1 MSGSTDNKKLLEQLQ
16 KLSFQHELEQ
26 ASNAGSAASQMAE
39 PVYGL
44 LNPSISASKSPDF
57 SSASSEDRDPERGG
71 GVRLDASS
79 LRGSPNS
86 FARRS
91 EAVGKALRPTMSAT
105 ATLSV
110 HAQKAPAQ
118 DDGDVFNDS
127 SADDKP
133 LGMSSAAYKL
143 NQSHIQQAGFK
154 GKDVIRRSYDEGS
167 PTKPR
172 SDSNKLVDPQATWPA
187 TACIFVANLPE
198 HREDYTLEAAVT
210 KEFQRFGVVF
220 VKIRRDTNGMPFAFV
235 QFTNDESANE
245 ARIEGKGTM
254 ILGRPCRTET
264 VRANRTYIIYRRNRT
279 AITVEEANELLTPF
293 GDLETARFLDDE
305 IQQQMRLPVT
315 IRVQFKEFDS
325 TQQVLKA
332 FRLNRVYHVEAY
344 DFKKAMQARSRNP
357 ERMWLDTY
365 DRDRRSVFI
374 GDLPL
379 DFTESDIRILMEDVG
394 SVVSVQ
400 VKRLDY
406 HREGPKLIAFVEF
419 TNPTVPEMAIERYHN
434 NNIQGYYIRVE
445 RRTNQNRRG
454 SNNPGRFQGNSFNG
468 ASPSNMG
475 GRAPSTP
482 AREQRGPLAIEA
494 GSSFNQEAVQN
505 TPVRQTP
512 LRNEMHSGM
521 AQTQNVMQ
529 PTVVQTPQRQN
540 GIQVQHV
547 QQMPAQAQQQVGPV
561 MNQIPHQAQ
570 NFAAQQ
576 QVPAQVQVPVHG
588 QMQSN
593 MAPPMAASP
602 MGHAPVAQMGTPMG
616 PHPHQ
621 QHMGTPMGHHPH
633 QQMGTSMGPPLV
645 PQMNTPMMPQ
655 SGSYMG
661 TPFSQGPFSQGPG
674 SAYGFMTPQPS
685 PGAPFWGYGHGTPL
699 WTPFPV
705 DPAAFMAF
713 TSPVPPA
720 RSNGVA
726 PAGPQLEANQ
736 VTQSEPVMT
745 DSAQA

>member
-1 MSGSTDNKKLLEQLQ
+1 MSGSTDNRKLLEQLQ

-26 ASNAGSAASQMAE
+26 ASMAGSAASQMAE

-44 LNPSISASKSPDF
+44 QNLSVSASKSPDF

-71 GVRLDASS
+71 GVRLDVSS

-86 FARRS
+86 LARRS

-110 HAQKAPAQ
+110 HAQKGPAQ
-118 DDGDVFNDS
+118 DDGDVFNDD

-133 LGMSSAAYKL
+133 LGMSSSAYKL

-154 GKDVIRRSYDEGS
+154 GKDVVRRNYDEGS

-172 SDSNKLVDPQATWPA
+172 SASNKLVDPQATWPA

-235 QFTNDESANE
+235 QFTNDENANE
-245 ARIEGKGTM
+245 ARIEGKGAM

-357 ERMWLDTY
+357 ERVYLDTY
-365 DRDRRSVFI
+365 DRDRRSIFI

-379 DFTESDIRILMEDVG
+379 NFTESDIRILMEDVG

-454 SNNPGRFQGNSFNG
+454 VANTPGRFHGNGFNG
-468 ASPSNMG
+468 AGPSNMG

-494 GSSFNQEAVQN
+494 GTSFSQDAVQN

-512 LRNEMHSGM
+512 LRNEMNSGM

-529 PTVVQTPQRQN
+529 PTVVQTPQHQN
-540 GIQVQHV
+540 GMQVQHV
-547 QQMPAQAQQQVGPV
+547 QQMPAQTQQQQVGPV
-561 MNQIPHQAQ
+561 MNQVPNQVQ
-570 NFAAQQ
+570 NYVAQ
-576 QVPAQVQVPVHG
+576 QVPAQVQVPVQG
-588 QMQSN
+588 QMQFN
-593 MAPPMAASP
+593 MAPPMGP
-602 MGHAPVAQMGTPMG
+602 HPQQQHMGTPMG
-616 PHPHQ
+616 HHPNQ

-633 QQMGTSMGPPLV
+633 QQMGPPPV
-645 PQMNTPMMPQ
+645 PQMNTPMMAQ

-661 TPFSQGPFSQGPG
+661 TPFSQGPFSQGPFSQGPG

-726 PAGPQLEANQ
+726 PTGPQLEANQ
-736 VTQSEPVMT
+736 VTQSEPAMT
-745 DSAQA
+745 DNSITQA